1 MMGFAVRVIAGG
13 YKSVVAR
20 RTGLG
25 IGNQL
30 HREVSYY
37 FR

>member
-1 MMGFAVRVIAGG
+1 MIVVRVIAGG
-13 YKSVVAR
+13 YKSIVAR

-30 HREVSYY
+30 RVK
-37 FR
+37 